1 MYLSCFFRLELKS
14 LHKSQNLDWGEDHEL
29 RYSQGSI
36 FVKEHVQ
43 QGQKGH
49 YGARVKNVPRASI
62 NICLPSQEETRCR
75 LLPAIQPFSFFVYL
89 GQATQREILVIPFS
103 VMVISK
109 FCHKIKHV

>member
-14 LHKSQNLDWGEDHEL
+14 LHKSQNLDWGEGHEL

-62 NICLPSQEETRCR
+62 NICLPHKKR
-75 LLPAIQPFSFFVYL
+75 LDAAFCPQFSLFLFLSIWSKQRRKRSYSSPDAIF
-89 GQATQREILVIPFS
+89 GDGNR
-103 VMVISK
+103 
-109 FCHKIKHV
+109 